1 MNRIYATTSL
11 EISQREITNLSRSRR
26 IAAEGM
32 VLLKNNGIL
41 PMELKGRKIALFGN
55 GARHTVPGGTGSGEV
70 NARNVCSV
78 EQGLEHAGACIM
90 TKAWLDRYDAV
101 AERDRKAYMQE
112 MKQKYASTP
121 ELAFWAMFAIGIRLR
136 FL

>member
-41 PMELKGRKIALFGN
+41 PMELNCIIRK
-55 GARHTVPGGTGSGEV
+55 R
-70 NARNVCSV
+70 
-78 EQGLEHAGACIM
+78 
-90 TKAWLDRYDAV
+90 
-101 AERDRKAYMQE
+101 RKAYGARR
-112 MKQKYASTP
+112 Y
-121 ELAFWAMFAIGIRLR
+121 RLR
-136 FL
+136 RGECKECMQCGTGTGACGSLHYDKSVAGQV

>member
-41 PMELKGRKIALFGN
+41 PMELKEEKLHYSETA
-55 GARHTVPGGTGSGEV
+55 
-70 NARNVCSV
+70 
-78 EQGLEHAGACIM
+78 Q
-90 TKAWLDRYDAV
+90 
-101 AERDRKAYMQE
+101 
-112 MKQKYASTP
+112 
-121 ELAFWAMFAIGIRLR
+121 GIRCQAVQAPER
-136 FL
+136 